1 MNIQNSTGKRNTYGI
16 RKLKTGVGSILL
28 GSLLITGFSQTAEGA
43 EVTEDTAAADETAEQ
58 TEELPAE
65 ETPC

>member
-43 EVTEDTAAADETAEQ
+43 EVTEDTAAADETA
-58 TEELPAE
+58 
-65 ETPC
+65 